1 MVPVQPEAS
10 VVQTG
15 LGLKYIG
22 SGDHQHA
29 FAYSGLYSAST
40 TDNRI
45 VLDFTTGSGYIVGRI
60 QVNAAVDD
68 DSGLYAMSFSIIKFN
83 DIGIAI
89 IATSDSAIDGP
100 SVVYQ
105 PVVIPPLT
113 HVTCTL
119 DNEGTAADQFGSVTF
134 TGRVYGTE

>member
-1 MVPVQPEAS
+1 MPHTDTIPVSAGIAS
-10 VVQTG
+10 TG
-15 LGLKYIG
+15 EGIRYIG
-22 SGDHQHA
+22 EHCY
-29 FAYSGLYSAST
+29 AYSGLYTAST

-45 VLDFTTGSGYIVGRI
+45 VLDFTTGSGYIIGRI

-83 DIGIAI
+83 DVGIAI
-89 IATSDSAIDGP
+89 LATSNSAIDGP

-113 HVTCTL
+113 RVTATL
-119 DNEGTAADQFGSVTF
+119 DNEGTAADQYGSVTL
-134 TGRVYGTE
+134 TGRVYGAE